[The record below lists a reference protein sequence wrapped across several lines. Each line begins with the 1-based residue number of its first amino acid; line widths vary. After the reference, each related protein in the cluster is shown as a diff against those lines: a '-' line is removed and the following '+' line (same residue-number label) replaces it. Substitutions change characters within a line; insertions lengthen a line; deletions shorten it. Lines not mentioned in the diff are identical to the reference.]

1 MIFSHYLQTTDI
13 GANVG
18 ATNLYVLLFI
28 QKLLFAHFFM
38 PLCITIS
45 QPLMFFRGNHLQK
58 NT

>member
-28 QKLLFAHFFM
+28 QKITFCTFFYAFM
-38 PLCITIS
+38 HNDLTTADVLS
-45 QPLMFFRGNHLQK
+45 G
-58 NT
+58 